1 LPWSS
6 ESRWS
11 LTLFMFLLAE
21 RSAPWKGIYTFE
33 VVGFSDIRQA
43 FRNQLLP
50 SPDSQRFPLRCDFT
64 EVWMMERDSKSP
76 GPGIIMEGIQELQMA
91 DSQLSFGGV
100 GGYVLFSSFLLRQ
113 RGFIRFSLHE
123 RRRLWRVN
131 ICSDRHTSHAMHI
144 LSCFKI

>member
-1 LPWSS
+1 
-6 ESRWS
+6 
-11 LTLFMFLLAE
+11 MFLLAE
-21 RSAPWKGIYTFE
+21 RSAPWERISTFE
-33 VVGFSDIRQA
+33 IVGFSDIRQA
-43 FRNQLLP
+43 FRNQLVP
-50 SPDSQRFPLRCDFT
+50 SPDSPDSQRLPLRRDFT
-64 EVWMMERDSKSP
+64 EVWMMERDSRSP

-113 RGFIRFSLHE
+113 HGFSRVSLHE

-144 LSCFKI
+144 RSCFKI